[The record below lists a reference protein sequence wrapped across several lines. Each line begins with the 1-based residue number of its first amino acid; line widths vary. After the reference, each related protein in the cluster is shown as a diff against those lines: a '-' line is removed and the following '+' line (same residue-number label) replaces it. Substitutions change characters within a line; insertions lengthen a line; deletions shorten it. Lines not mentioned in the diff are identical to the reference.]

1 MARSRVAPHSLC
13 SRLAGLQWLLLTS
26 LLACAISGW
35 RPCLPEAVAADA
47 QASLPLP
54 AHGTPFYFEVI
65 ESHDARYPG
74 DTPAHKGKD
83 GGLSVRPNVALGD
96 AVYRTVDTST
106 EFIGK
111 VTSVAWDRVSGSLT
125 VEFDPVPVQRI
136 AVGDEVWID
145 LNPDPAKPRTTVGP
159 GKNTPPAA
167 P

>member
-1 MARSRVAPHSLC
+1 M
-13 SRLAGLQWLLLTS
+13 
-26 LLACAISGW
+26 LACAIPGW
-35 RPCLPEAVAADA
+35 RPCTREAVAADA
-47 QASLPLP
+47 QDSLPLP

-96 AVYRTVDTST
+96 AVYRTRDTST
-106 EFIGK
+106 AVIGK

-125 VEFDPVPVQRI
+125 VEFDPSPLQRRI

-145 LNPDPAKPRTTVGP
+145 LNPDPAEPGTPVGP
-159 GKNTPPAA
+159 AKSTPPAA